1 MRHLAALLDPSLSDS
16 GFDEF
21 PLPLAV
27 AAPNGKVERGNR
39 HFQARF
45 GDTPATV
52 LEAEEPHGTWAG
64 WKPVQLFFASDATSQ
79 VRAHALEIG
88 DQRLVLVDADRDDA
102 WLAELE
108 RVRLRVRELERAS
121 ATDHLTGA
129 WNRSHFDTVVSIEV
143 ERSRQTAAPLT
154 LVLLDIDHFKDINDT
169 FGHAT
174 GDAVLRSLVRLLRA
188 NMRASDVLFRWGGE
202 EFVVLAASA
211 GYRKAAVL
219 AENLRAAVESF
230 SFSVGRKVTV
240 SAGVAEWLPGEAL
253 DTWFERL
260 DTSLYR
266 AKNTG
271 RNRVEVDRRG
281 LSDLARTAESV
292 VHLQWHEAYES
303 GHPTIDSDHRELF
316 DLANVLLQ
324 RAGAAVEGPEAIAAL
339 ETLLDHIRVHFAQE
353 EQILEE
359 RNYSHLTE
367 HRRAHAG
374 LLKRAAVLRERH
386 IQGLA
391 SLGDLVEFLA
401 QDVVARH
408 MLSVDRAFFPLFS
421 AN

>member
-1 MRHLAALLDPSLSDS
+1 MHHLAALLDPSLGDS
-16 GFDEF
+16 GFDDF

-27 AAPNGKVERGNR
+27 VAPDGHVERGNR
-39 HFQARF
+39 YFQARF
-45 GDTPATV
+45 GNSPAA
-52 LEAEEPHGTWAG
+52 LIEAEAPHATWAG
-64 WKPVQLFFASDATSQ
+64 WKAVYLSFPSGPTSQ
-79 VRAHALEIG
+79 IRAHAIEIG
-88 DQRLVLVDADRDDA
+88 EQRLVLVDAERDDA

-108 RVRLRVRELERAS
+108 HVRLRVRELERAS

-129 WNRSHFDTVVSIEV
+129 WNRSHFDTVVAIEV

-174 GDAVLRSLVRLLRA
+174 GDEVLRSLVRLLRA
-188 NMRASDVLFRWGGE
+188 HMRASDVLFRWGGE

-211 GYRKAAVL
+211 GHRKAAIL

-230 SFSVGRKVTV
+230 SFSVGRTVTV

-253 DTWFERL
+253 DAWFERL
-260 DTSLYR
+260 DSSLYR

-271 RNRVEVDRRG
+271 RNRVEVDHRG
-281 LSDLARTAESV
+281 QSDLARTAESV
-292 VHLQWHEAYES
+292 VHLQWHEAYEC
-303 GHPTIDSDHRELF
+303 GQPTIDSDHRELF
-316 DLANVLLQ
+316 DLANRLLQ
-324 RAGAAVEGPEAIAAL
+324 RAGAAAEGPEAIAAL
-339 ETLLDHIRVHFAQE
+339 ETLVDHIRVHFDHE
-353 EQILEE
+353 ELILEQCH
-359 RNYSHLTE
+359 YSHLAE

-374 LLKRAAVLRERH
+374 LLKRAAALKERH
-386 IQGLA
+386 TQGLA

-421 AN
+421 GN

>member
-211 GYRKAAVL
+211 GYRKASVL

-281 LSDLARTAESV
+281 LSDLARTAEAV

-303 GHPTIDSDHRELF
+303 GHPTIDSDHRQLF

-386 IQGLA
+386 SQGLA

>member
-211 GYRKAAVL
+211 GYRKAAIL

-281 LSDLARTAESV
+281 LSDLARTAEAV

-339 ETLLDHIRVHFAQE
+339 ETLVDHIRVHFAQE

-421 AN
+421 AS